1 MPSKA
6 VLPWLVPIGLALLVG
21 LFLINVWLAVAY
33 LGLVLLGG
41 LPYLRYRYLQQ
52 NPPDPE
58 LPQKRFGG
66 FR

>member
-6 VLPWLVPIGLALLVG
+6 VLPWLIPIGLALLVG
-21 LFLINVWLAVAY
+21 LALINVWFAVAY
-33 LGLVLLGG
+33 LGLVLLIG
-41 LPYLRYRYLQQ
+41 LPYMRLQYLKQ